1 MIIWAAYNLGHK
13 YMLSKMLLFL
23 KNKFQLILLLVNINN
38 NWKMKKYKIIS
49 YVLLGIGLSFYL
61 NDIKDILFNKT
72 RASEIIKNPN
82 YSLEEHNMPS
92 FVKASEHAIQA
103 VVHIKSKYTSNEI
116 YGYYDPFYGNRFF
129 NQPKENIAS
138 GSGVIIS
145 EDGYI
150 ITNRHVINNAKEIE
164 VVLNDKRTYNAKI
177 LGEDSNSDLALL
189 KIEEKMLPF
198 LKFGNS
204 NNLRIGEWVLAVG
217 NPYNLNSTVTA
228 GIISAKSRKIN
239 ILNDGG
245 IESFIQTDAAIN
257 SGNSG
262 GALIN
267 TNGNLIGINTAIQS
281 KTGSF
286 SGYGFAIPSNM
297 VEKIINDLKIYG
309 EVRRAYIGIHITDI
323 NTQVQKDLKLKGL
336 EGVLISKVL
345 KNSAAEIAGL
355 KNLDVILE
363 INSMKVNSTSEL
375 HELIIQF
382 NPGDKINCKIQRN
395 EEILTVTLSL
405 KS

>member
-1 MIIWAAYNLGHK
+1 
-13 YMLSKMLLFL
+13 
-23 KNKFQLILLLVNINN
+23 
-38 NWKMKKYKIIS
+38 MKKYK
-49 YVLLGIGLSFYL
+49 VLLGVLLGVCLSLYL
-61 NDIKDILFNKT
+61 QDILSKKTFASDFNDIINNKVEENN
-72 RASEIIKNPN
+72 RPN
-82 YSLEEHNMPS
+82 
-92 FVKASEHAIQA
+92 FIKASEHAIQA
-103 VVHIKSKYTSNEI
+103 VVHIKSKYMSNEI
-116 YGYYDPFYGNRFF
+116 YGYYDPFYGKRFF

-150 ITNRHVINNAKEIE
+150 ITNRHVINDAKEIE
-164 VVLNDKRTYNAKI
+164 VVLNDKRTYSAKI
-177 LGEDSNSDLALL
+177 LGEDPNSDLALI
-189 KIEEKMLPF
+189 KIEENKLPF
-198 LKFGNS
+198 LKFDNS
-204 NNLRIGEWVLAVG
+204 NNLRVGEWVLAVG

-297 VEKIINDLKIYG
+297 AEKIINDLKTYG
-309 EVRRAYIGIHITDI
+309 EVRRAYIGIHIIDI
-323 NTQVQKDLKLKGL
+323 NTQVQKELKLSGL
-336 EGVLISKVL
+336 EGVLVSKVL
-345 KNSAAEIAGL
+345 ENSAAENAGI

-363 INSMKVNSTSEL
+363 INGIKVNSISEL
-375 HELIIQF
+375 HEIIIQH
-382 NPGDKINCKIQRN
+382 NPGDVIDCTIQRK
-395 EEILTVTLSL
+395 EQIEKITLSL
-405 KS
+405 TS

>member
-1 MIIWAAYNLGHK
+1 MKTHK
-13 YMLSKMLLFL
+13 VLLY
-23 KNKFQLILLLVNINN
+23 I
-38 NWKMKKYKIIS
+38 
-49 YVLLGIGLSFYL
+49 LLGIAISFYL
-61 NDIKDILFNKT
+61 QDILSKKTFASDFNENTSYKLEENN
-72 RASEIIKNPN
+72 RPNFINASE
-82 YSLEEHNMPS
+82 L
-92 FVKASEHAIQA
+92 AIQA
-103 VVHIKSKYTSNEI
+103 VVHIKSKYISNET
-116 YGYYDPFYGNRFF
+116 YGYYDPFYGRRFY
-129 NQPKENIAS
+129 NHPKENIAS

-150 ITNRHVINNAKEIE
+150 ITNRHVINNAEEIE
-164 VVLNDKRTYNAKI
+164 VVLNDKRTYSATI
-177 LGEDSNSDLALL
+177 LGDDSNSDLALL
-189 KIEEKMLPF
+189 KIEENKLPF
-198 LKFGNS
+198 LTFDNS
-204 NNLRIGEWVLAVG
+204 NHLKVGEWVLAVG

-262 GALIN
+262 GALVNID
-267 TNGNLIGINTAIQS
+267 GNLIGINTAIQS

-297 VEKIINDLKIYG
+297 AEKIINDLKVYG

-323 NTQVQKDLKLKGL
+323 NMQVKEELKLNGL

-345 KNSAAEIAGL
+345 ENSAAELAGI
-355 KNLDVILE
+355 KDLDIILE
-363 INSMKVNSTSEL
+363 INGIKVNSTSEL

-382 NPGDKINCKIQRN
+382 NPGDVINCTIQR
-395 EEILTVTLSL
+395 EEQIEIVTLSL

>member
-1 MIIWAAYNLGHK
+1 
-13 YMLSKMLLFL
+13 
-23 KNKFQLILLLVNINN
+23 
-38 NWKMKKYKIIS
+38 MKKYKIFI
-49 YVLLGIGLSFYL
+49 YVLLGVCLSFFL
-61 NDIKDILFNKT
+61 QDIFSKKTFASDFNDT
-72 RASEIIKNPN
+72 KNHKEEEKNLPN
-82 YSLEEHNMPS
+82 
-92 FVKASEHAIQA
+92 FIKASEHAIQA
-103 VVHIKSKYTSNEI
+103 VVHIKSKYISNET
-116 YGYYDPFYGNRFF
+116 YGYYDPFYGRRFF
-129 NQPKENIAS
+129 NKPKENIAS

-145 EDGYI
+145 ENGYI
-150 ITNRHVINNAKEIE
+150 ITNRHVINDAEEIE
-164 VVLNDKRTYNAKI
+164 VVLNDKRTYNAKV

-189 KIEEKMLPF
+189 KIEDTKLPF
-198 LKFGNS
+198 LKFDNS
-204 NNLRIGEWVLAVG
+204 NNLRVGEWVLAVG

-262 GALIN
+262 GALVN

-286 SGYGFAIPSNM
+286 TGYGFAIPSNM
-297 VEKIINDLKIYG
+297 AEKIINDLKLYG

-323 NTQVQKDLKLKGL
+323 NMQVQKELKLGGL
-336 EGVLISKVL
+336 NGVLVSKVL
-345 KNSAAEIAGL
+345 ENSAAKFAGI
-355 KNLDVILE
+355 KDLDIILE
-363 INSMKVNSTSEL
+363 INGIKVNSTSEL

-382 NPGDKINCKIQRN
+382 NPGDEINCTIQR
-395 EEILTVTLSL
+395 EEQVEIVTLSL

>member
-1 MIIWAAYNLGHK
+1 
-13 YMLSKMLLFL
+13 
-23 KNKFQLILLLVNINN
+23 
-38 NWKMKKYKIIS
+38 MKKYK
-49 YVLLGIGLSFYL
+49 VLLGVLLGVCLSLYL
-61 NDIKDILFNKT
+61 QDILSKKTFASDFNDIINNKVEENN
-72 RASEIIKNPN
+72 RPN
-82 YSLEEHNMPS
+82 
-92 FVKASEHAIQA
+92 FIKASEHAIQA
-103 VVHIKSKYTSNEI
+103 VVHIKSKYMSNEI
-116 YGYYDPFYGNRFF
+116 YGYYDPFYGKRFF

-145 EDGYI
+145 KDGYI
-150 ITNRHVINNAKEIE
+150 ITNRHVINDAKEIE
-164 VVLNDKRTYNAKI
+164 VVLNDKRTYSAKI
-177 LGEDSNSDLALL
+177 LGEDPNSDLALL
-189 KIEEKMLPF
+189 KIEENKLPF

-204 NNLRIGEWVLAVG
+204 NNLRVGEWVLAVG

-297 VEKIINDLKIYG
+297 AEKIINDLKTYG
-309 EVRRAYIGIHITDI
+309 EVRRAYIGIHIIDI
-323 NTQVQKDLKLKGL
+323 NTQVQKELKLSGL
-336 EGVLISKVL
+336 EGVLVSKVL
-345 KNSAAEIAGL
+345 ENSAAEIAGI

-363 INSMKVNSTSEL
+363 INGMKVNSISEL
-375 HELIIQF
+375 HEIIIQY
-382 NPGDKINCKIQRN
+382 NPGDVIDCTIQRK
-395 EEILTVTLSL
+395 EQIVKITLLLTS
-405 KS
+405 

>member
-1 MIIWAAYNLGHK
+1 
-13 YMLSKMLLFL
+13 LSKKTFASDFNDN
-23 KNKFQLILLLVNINN
+23 KN
-38 NWKMKKYKIIS
+38 YK
-49 YVLLGIGLSFYL
+49 
-61 NDIKDILFNKT
+61 
-72 RASEIIKNPN
+72 
-82 YSLEEHNMPS
+82 LEENNRPN
-92 FVKASEHAIQA
+92 FIKASEHAIQA
-103 VVHIKSKYTSNEI
+103 VVHIKSKYISNEV
-116 YGYYDPFYGNRFF
+116 YGYYDPFYGKRFF
-129 NQPKENIAS
+129 NQPKENFAS

-150 ITNRHVINNAKEIE
+150 ITNRHVINNAEGIE
-164 VVLNDKRTYNAKI
+164 VVLNDKRTYSAKI

-189 KIEEKMLPF
+189 KIEENKLPF
-198 LKFGNS
+198 LEFDNS
-204 NNLRIGEWVLAVG
+204 NHLKVGEWVLAVG

-262 GALIN
+262 GALVN
-267 TNGNLIGINTAIQS
+267 TKGNLIGINTAIQS

-297 VEKIINDLKIYG
+297 AEKIINDLKVYG

-323 NTQVQKDLKLKGL
+323 NMQVQKELKLNGL

-345 KNSAAEIAGL
+345 ENSAAELAGI
-355 KNLDVILE
+355 KDLDVILE
-363 INSMKVNSTSEL
+363 INGIKVNSTSEL

-382 NPGDKINCKIQRN
+382 NPGDEINCTIQRK
-395 EEILTVTLSL
+395 EQVETITLSL

>member
-1 MIIWAAYNLGHK
+1 
-13 YMLSKMLLFL
+13 
-23 KNKFQLILLLVNINN
+23 
-38 NWKMKKYKIIS
+38 MKKYNFLL
-49 YVLLGIGLSFYL
+49 YVLLGVCLSFFLQDIMSKKTYASDF
-61 NDIKDILFNKT
+61 NDNKN
-72 RASEIIKNPN
+72 SQ
-82 YSLEEHNMPS
+82 LEENNRPN
-92 FVKASEHAIQA
+92 FIKASEHAIQA
-103 VVHIKSKYTSNEI
+103 VVHIKSKYISNEI
-116 YGYYDPFYGNRFF
+116 YGYYDPFYGKRFF

-145 EDGYI
+145 DDGYI

-164 VVLNDKRTYNAKI
+164 VVLNDKRTYSAKI

-189 KIEEKMLPF
+189 KIEENKLPF
-198 LKFGNS
+198 LKFDNS
-204 NNLRIGEWVLAVG
+204 NNLRVGEWVLAVG

-297 VEKIINDLKIYG
+297 AEKIINDLKIYG

-323 NTQVQKDLKLKGL
+323 NMQVQKELKLIGL

-345 KNSAAEIAGL
+345 ENSAAELAGI
-355 KNLDVILE
+355 KDLDVILE
-363 INSMKVNSTSEL
+363 INGIKVNSTSEL

-382 NPGDKINCKIQRN
+382 NPGDEIKCTIQRK
-395 EEILTVTLSL
+395 EQIKTVTLAL

>member
-1 MIIWAAYNLGHK
+1 
-13 YMLSKMLLFL
+13 
-23 KNKFQLILLLVNINN
+23 
-38 NWKMKKYKIIS
+38 MKKYKILL
-49 YVLLGIGLSFYL
+49 YVLFGVCLSFYL
-61 NDIKDILFNKT
+61 QDILSKKTFASDFNDN
-72 RASEIIKNPN
+72 KNYKVEENNRPN
-82 YSLEEHNMPS
+82 
-92 FVKASEHAIQA
+92 FIKASEHAIQS
-103 VVHIKSKYTSNEI
+103 VVHIKSKYISNEI
-116 YGYYDPFYGNRFF
+116 YGYYDPYYGKRFF

-150 ITNRHVINNAKEIE
+150 ITNRHVINNAEKIE
-164 VVLNDKRTYNAKI
+164 VVLNDKRTYSAKI

-189 KIEEKMLPF
+189 KIDENKLPF
-198 LKFGNS
+198 LKFDNS
-204 NNLRIGEWVLAVG
+204 NSLRVGEWVLAVG

-239 ILNDGG
+239 FLNDGG

-262 GALIN
+262 GALVN

-297 VEKIINDLKIYG
+297 AEKIINDLKIYG

-323 NTQVQKDLKLKGL
+323 NTQVQKKLKLNGL
-336 EGVLISKVL
+336 KGVLISKVL
-345 KNSAAEIAGL
+345 ENSAAELAGI
-355 KNLDVILE
+355 KDLDVILE
-363 INSMKVNSTSEL
+363 INGIKINSTSEL

-382 NPGDKINCKIQRN
+382 NPGDEINCTIQR
-395 EEILTVTLSL
+395 EEQIKTVTLSL
-405 KS
+405 KA

>member
-1 MIIWAAYNLGHK
+1 
-13 YMLSKMLLFL
+13 
-23 KNKFQLILLLVNINN
+23 
-38 NWKMKKYKIIS
+38 MKKYKVLL
-49 YVLLGIGLSFYL
+49 YVLLVLSLSFFL
-61 NDIKDILFNKT
+61 QEILSKKTFASDFNDNKNYKVEENN
-72 RASEIIKNPN
+72 RPN
-82 YSLEEHNMPS
+82 
-92 FVKASEHAIQA
+92 FVKASEQAIKA

-116 YGYYDPFYGNRFF
+116 HGYYDPFYGKRFF

-150 ITNRHVINNAKEIE
+150 ITNKHVINNSEEID
-164 VVLNDKRTYNAKI
+164 VILNDKRTYSAKI
-177 LGEDSNSDLALL
+177 IGQDPNSDLALL
-189 KIEEKMLPF
+189 KIEENRLPF
-198 LKFGNS
+198 LKFDNS
-204 NNLRIGEWVLAVG
+204 NHLRVGEWVLAVG

-262 GALIN
+262 GALVNI
-267 TNGNLIGINTAIQS
+267 NGNLIGINTAIQS

-297 VEKIINDLKIYG
+297 AEKIINDLKLYG

-323 NTQVQKDLKLKGL
+323 NMQVKEDLKLNGL
-336 EGVLISKVL
+336 HGVLISKVL
-345 KNSAAEIAGL
+345 ENSAAEFAGI
-355 KNLDVILE
+355 KDLDVILE
-363 INSMKVNSTSEL
+363 INGIKVNSTSEL

-382 NPGDKINCKIQRN
+382 NPGDEINCTIQR
-395 EEILTVTLSL
+395 EEQIEIVTLSL

>member
-1 MIIWAAYNLGHK
+1 
-13 YMLSKMLLFL
+13 
-23 KNKFQLILLLVNINN
+23 
-38 NWKMKKYKIIS
+38 MKKYKVLL
-49 YVLLGIGLSFYL
+49 YVLLGVCLSFYL
-61 NDIKDILFNKT
+61 QDILSKKTFASDFNDN
-72 RASEIIKNPN
+72 KNYKEETNRPN
-82 YSLEEHNMPS
+82 
-92 FVKASEHAIQA
+92 FIKASEHAIQA
-103 VVHIKSKYTSNEI
+103 VVHIKSKYISNEI
-116 YGYYDPFYGNRFF
+116 YGYYDPFYGKRFF

-164 VVLNDKRTYNAKI
+164 VVLNDKRTYSAKI

-189 KIEEKMLPF
+189 KIEENKLPF
-198 LKFGNS
+198 LEFDNS
-204 NNLRIGEWVLAVG
+204 NNLRVGEWVLAVG

-297 VEKIINDLKIYG
+297 AEKIINDLKIYG

-323 NTQVQKDLKLKGL
+323 NMQVQKELKLNGL

-345 KNSAAEIAGL
+345 ENSAAEIAGI
-355 KNLDVILE
+355 KDLDVILE
-363 INSMKVNSTSEL
+363 INGIKVNSTSEL

-382 NPGDKINCKIQRN
+382 NPGDEIKCTIQRK
-395 EEILTVTLSL
+395 EQIKTVTLAL

>member
-1 MIIWAAYNLGHK
+1 
-13 YMLSKMLLFL
+13 LFG
-23 KNKFQLILLLVNINN
+23 VC
-38 NWKMKKYKIIS
+38 IS
-49 YVLLGIGLSFYL
+49 FF
-61 NDIKDILFNKT
+61 IKDIISNKT
-72 RASEIIKNPN
+72 FASDINDKQVYTKEENRPSFINASEI
-82 YSLEEHNMPS
+82 
-92 FVKASEHAIQA
+92 AIQA
-103 VVHIKSKYTSNEI
+103 VVHIKSKYLSNEV
-116 YGYYDPFYGNRFF
+116 YGYYDPFYGKRYF
-129 NQPKENIAS
+129 NQSKENIAS

-150 ITNRHVINNAKEIE
+150 ITNRHVINNSEEIE

-189 KIEEKMLPF
+189 KINDTKLPF
-198 LKFGNS
+198 LEFENS
-204 NNLRIGEWVLAVG
+204 NNLRVGEWVLAVG

-262 GALIN
+262 GALVN
-267 TNGNLIGINTAIQS
+267 TKGNLIGINTAIQS

-286 SGYGFAIPSNM
+286 TGYGFAIPSNM
-297 VEKIINDLKIYG
+297 AEKIINDLKTFG

-323 NTQVQKDLKLKGL
+323 NMQVQKELKLSGL
-336 EGVLISKVL
+336 KGVLISKVL
-345 KNSAAEIAGL
+345 KNSAAELAGL
-355 KNLDVILE
+355 KDLDVILD
-363 INSMKVNSTSEL
+363 INGIKVNSTSEL
-375 HELIIQF
+375 HELIIQY
-382 NPGDKINCKIQRN
+382 NPGDKINCTIQRKEN
-395 EEILTVTLSL
+395 IEKVTLSL

>member
-1 MIIWAAYNLGHK
+1 
-13 YMLSKMLLFL
+13 
-23 KNKFQLILLLVNINN
+23 
-38 NWKMKKYKIIS
+38 MKKFKVLT
-49 YVLLGIGLSFYL
+49 YVLLGVTLSLYL
-61 NDIKDILFNKT
+61 QNILSKDSYASDFDNNK
-72 RASEIIKNPN
+72 N
-82 YSLEEHNMPS
+82 YNELENNSLN
-92 FVKASEHAIQA
+92 FIKASEQAIQA
-103 VVHIKSKYTSNEI
+103 VVHIKSKFISNEI
-116 YGYYDPFYGNRFF
+116 YRYYDPFYGRRFF

-150 ITNRHVINNAKEIE
+150 VTNSHVINNAEEIE
-164 VVLNDKRTYNAKI
+164 VVLNDKRTYSAKI
-177 LGEDSNSDLALL
+177 LGKDSNSDLALL
-189 KIEEKMLPF
+189 KIEEKKLPF
-198 LKFGNS
+198 LIFGNS
-204 NNLRIGEWVLAVG
+204 NKLRVGEWVLAVG

-239 ILNDGG
+239 LLNDGG
-245 IESFIQTDAAIN
+245 LESFIQTDAAIN

-262 GALIN
+262 GALVN
-267 TNGNLIGINTAIQS
+267 TNGDLIGINTAIQS

-297 VEKIINDLKIYG
+297 AEKIINDLKVYG

-323 NTQVQKDLKLKGL
+323 NMQIQKDLKLNGL

-345 KNSAAEIAGL
+345 ENSAAELAGL
-355 KNLDVILE
+355 KALDVILE
-363 INSMKVNSTSEL
+363 INGIKVNSTSEL

-382 NPGDKINCKIQRN
+382 NPGDEINCTIQR
-395 EEILTVTLSL
+395 EEKIDTVTLSL

>member
-1 MIIWAAYNLGHK
+1 MKKHK
-13 YMLSKMLLFL
+13 VLIY
-23 KNKFQLILLLVNINN
+23 ILLGVF
-38 NWKMKKYKIIS
+38 
-49 YVLLGIGLSFYL
+49 LSFY
-61 NDIKDILFNKT
+61 IQDILLKKSFASDFNDNK
-72 RASEIIKNPN
+72 SNE
-82 YSLEEHNMPS
+82 LEENNRPN
-92 FVKASEHAIQA
+92 FINASEHAIQA
-103 VVHIKSKYTSNEI
+103 VVHIKSKYISNEI
-116 YGYYDPFYGNRFF
+116 YGFYDPFYGKRFY

-145 EDGYI
+145 EDGYVV
-150 ITNRHVINNAKEIE
+150 TNRHVINNAEEIE
-164 VVLNDKRTYNAKI
+164 VVLSDKRTYSAKI

-189 KIEEKMLPF
+189 KIEENKLPF
-198 LKFGNS
+198 LKFDNS
-204 NNLRIGEWVLAVG
+204 NHLRVGEWVLAVG

-239 ILNDGG
+239 MLSDGG

-262 GALIN
+262 GALVNID
-267 TNGNLIGINTAIQS
+267 GDLIGINTAIQS

-297 VEKIINDLKIYG
+297 VEKIINDLKVYG

-323 NTQVQKDLKLKGL
+323 NMQLKKELKLNGL

-345 KNSAAEIAGL
+345 ENSAADLVGI
-355 KNLDVILE
+355 KDLDVILE
-363 INSMKVNSTSEL
+363 INGIKVNSTSKL

-382 NPGDKINCKIQRN
+382 NPGDEINCTIKR
-395 EEILTVTLSL
+395 EEQIKTVTLSL
-405 KS
+405 QS

>member
-1 MIIWAAYNLGHK
+1 
-13 YMLSKMLLFL
+13 
-23 KNKFQLILLLVNINN
+23 
-38 NWKMKKYKIIS
+38 MKKYKI
-49 YVLLGIGLSFYL
+49 LLYITLGACLSFYIQEML
-61 NDIKDILFNKT
+61 VKETFASDVIDNKNNKT
-72 RASEIIKNPN
+72 
-82 YSLEEHNMPS
+82 EETDLPS
-92 FVKASEHAIQA
+92 FIKASEHAIQA
-103 VVHIKSKYTSNEI
+103 VVHIKSKYVSNAL
-116 YGYYDPFYGNRFF
+116 YGYYDPYYGKRFF
-129 NQPKENIAS
+129 NQPKENIAN

-145 EDGYI
+145 KDGYI
-150 ITNRHVINNAKEIE
+150 ITNRHVINNAEKIE
-164 VVLNDKRTYNAKI
+164 VVLHDKRTYSAKI
-177 LGEDSNSDLALL
+177 LGEDANSDLALL
-189 KIEEKMLPF
+189 KIEEEKLPF
-198 LKFGNS
+198 LKFENS
-204 NNLRIGEWVLAVG
+204 NNLRVGEWVLAVG

-267 TNGNLIGINTAIQS
+267 TRGNLIGINTAIQS

-297 VEKIINDLKIYG
+297 AEKIVNDLKIYG

-323 NTQVQKDLKLKGL
+323 NIQIQKELKLNGL
-336 EGVLISKVL
+336 QGVLISKVL
-345 KNSAAEIAGL
+345 DNSAAELAGI
-355 KNLDVILE
+355 KDLDVILE
-363 INSMKVNSTSEL
+363 VNGIKVNSTSEL

-382 NPGDKINCKIQRN
+382 NPGDEINCTIQRK
-395 EEILTVTLSL
+395 EKIETFTLSL